1 MKSSEKQQL
10 QSSSVADLWKKAG
23 ELKRQIIDDLLK
35 RTHTS
40 VKNTRFI
47 GTMKKKL
54 ATIRTIIRQKELS
67 EKGSAV

>member
-1 MKSSEKQQL
+1 MKTSEKQQL
-10 QSSSVADLWKKAG
+10 QSSSIADLWKKVG

-35 RTHTS
+35 RTHTN

-54 ATIRTIIRQKELS
+54 AVIRTIIRQKELL
-67 EKGSAV
+67 EKRSSL

>member
-1 MKSSEKQQL
+1 MKLSEKKQFHA
-10 QSSSVADLWKKAG
+10 SSVADLWKKAG

-35 RTHTS
+35 RTHTN

-54 ATIRTIIRQKELS
+54 AMVRTILREKERIAERQ
-67 EKGSAV
+67 